1 MRKLVSANIYVSGIV
16 QGVFFRAYT
25 RSKAR
30 SLGITGWVK
39 NLPDGRVQIFAEG
52 EEDSIK
58 KLIDWCKVG
67 PPHAVVEDVKVE
79 WLEYCGKY
87 RTFDIIY

>member
-1 MRKLVSANIYVSGIV
+1 MVKLVSVNIYVSGIV
-16 QGVFFRAYT
+16 QGVFYRAYT

-30 SLGITGWVK
+30 SLGLTGWVK

-52 EEDSIK
+52 KEDSIK

-67 PPHAVVEDVKVE
+67 PSHAVVEDVKVE

-87 RTFDIIY
+87 KTFDIIY